1 MMKSVPPMLLQAL
14 NVGALLAFILTAAF
28 NGLASDTSI
37 GVFLNSTGDISD
49 VFYIE
54 ITPAG
59 WTFSIWGLIYAWQ
72 AVWIVYS
79 LVRICRKSPEGPLY
93 LNPVL
98 LPPAFF
104 GMYILNMFLNISWL
118 LLFDRQLIELAFSF
132 LFAIAFTLYICLWI
146 SYTSLDNNMEVLA
159 KLNLKIEDTLVRA
172 FVHNGL
178 GIYAA
183 WTTIASFLN
192 MGFVIAYRANPAIDQ
207 STASSISLGFI
218 TAALFLFVITDLFLF
233 DRYSRYTI
241 TPYGVIVWALSG
253 SLAKNFDAARGNSIF
268 TIVLIVIGVLALIA
282 KIVFVIIRSKSKPVF
297 TSSTNITMPEKQD
310 TVGMA

>member
-1 MMKSVPPMLLQAL
+1 MLKSVPPMLLQAL
-14 NVGALLAFILTAAF
+14 NIGALLAFILTAAF
-28 NGLASDTSI
+28 NGLAADTSI
-37 GVFLNSTGDISD
+37 GIIFKRFNS
-49 VFYIE
+49 VN
-54 ITPAG
+54 
-59 WTFSIWGLIYAWQ
+59 
-72 AVWIVYS
+72 
-79 LVRICRKSPEGPLY
+79 RH
-93 LNPVL
+93 
-98 LPPAFF
+98 F
-104 GMYILNMFLNISWL
+104 GNLSAILKT
-118 LLFDRQLIELAFSF
+118 LLF
-132 LFAIAFTLYICLWI
+132 
-146 SYTSLDNNMEVLA
+146 VP
-159 KLNLKIEDTLVRA
+159 A

-192 MGFVIAYRANPAIDQ
+192 MGFVIAYRANPAINQ

-218 TAALFLFVITDLFLF
+218 TAALFLFVITDLFVF